1 MKVQTDTRIRT
12 FLSVLSHNSKIL
24 NISVA
29 CAVDANIYKCRC
41 TIKSVVKVE
50 YWGPGKLFLWLRG
63 TPITTSG
70 GLLQD
75 REPLNLITALHE
87 CKIKKMMNIP
97 IVEMF
102 DKNKQTHFK
111 THRSVI
117 AIQVSSETR

>member
-1 MKVQTDTRIRT
+1 
-12 FLSVLSHNSKIL
+12 LG
-24 NISVA
+24 A
-29 CAVDANIYKCRC
+29 
-41 TIKSVVKVE
+41 
-50 YWGPGKLFLWLRG
+50 RG
-63 TPITTSG
+63 TISAALGAPITRSG
-70 GLLQD
+70 DITKLGG
-75 REPLNLITALHE
+75 LNLITALHE